1 MAQQIEELS
10 AKLEKLQRE
19 VYNQNKQHAKST
31 SEGGRRFDDVEKR
44 QEEVVDRLSML
55 EQQVSCSESRQE
67 ALLETYRQESR
78 ESISKV
84 VDKIAEQFD
93 AVQLS
98 LDDLIQDTTNG
109 MSGLRDAMSGLHK
122 SREDMQLQ
130 MERVQQH
137 TAALLSSKAEE
148 YESKLQEEIVR
159 VREHVE
165 GCMEKVKER
174 GARDLE
180 DVRNM
185 LQEYEAMAQSLG
197 DKIETSHK
205 SIEDKVRLLEEQ
217 IDKKSFALQDKFAT
231 YKSYVGRLRKD
242 VHALER
248 KFEDSQEN
256 LVGKVSSELDV
267 AEKNLNV
274 LAQHFA
280 TCK

>member
-19 VYNQNKQHAKST
+19 VYNQNKQNAKST

-165 GCMEKVKER
+165 GCMEEVKER

-205 SIEDKVRLLEEQ
+205 SIEDKFRLLEEQ

>member
-1 MAQQIEELS
+1 MEE
-10 AKLEKLQRE
+10 
-19 VYNQNKQHAKST
+19 
-31 SEGGRRFDDVEKR
+31 
-44 QEEVVDRLSML
+44 
-55 EQQVSCSESRQE
+55 
-67 ALLETYRQESR
+67 
-78 ESISKV
+78 
-84 VDKIAEQFD
+84 
-93 AVQLS
+93 
-98 LDDLIQDTTNG
+98 
-109 MSGLRDAMSGLHK
+109 
-122 SREDMQLQ
+122 
-130 MERVQQH
+130 
-137 TAALLSSKAEE
+137 
-148 YESKLQEEIVR
+148 
-159 VREHVE
+159 
-165 GCMEKVKER
+165 VKER

-205 SIEDKVRLLEEQ
+205 SIEDKFRLLEEQ